1 MSPEQREAIIDD
13 ELVQL
18 GREHRRALHALFT
31 ELEYQRR
38 KWGPGKA
45 QSLPGYLMILESEL
59 REAKHG
65 WMKNLDGRNAP
76 LAEIVQ
82 LAAVAIAC
90 LTQYGTS
97 GSAGS
102 TNDLTEGE
110 MREARLAASE
120 QKWGSR

>member
-18 GREHRRALHALFT
+18 VREHRQALHALFT

-38 KWGPGKA
+38 KWGPDKQ
-45 QSLPGYLMILESEL
+45 QSLPGYLLILESEL

-65 WMKNLDGRNAP
+65 WIKDLGGRSAP

-82 LAAVAIAC
+82 IAAVAVAC
-90 LTQYGTS
+90 LTRYGTS
-97 GSAGS
+97 GSAGA
-102 TNDLTEGE
+102 TNDLTEDE